1 MLRAYRCRLYPSDDQ
16 KVMLAKHFG
25 SCRFVWNYFLDL
37 NNRRYVEKGKGT
49 SFKQMCKELT
59 LLKKEDEYRWL
70 MEVNSQSLQQSLLH
84 LETAYRRFFRKLGEE
99 PVFKGKHKRKSFTVT
114 QRFSIEDNRLMIPN
128 FREPIRMF
136 RHRDFNGQVRSI
148 TISQEPSGKYH
159 ASILVYEQDP
169 DIQQMPVAEE
179 SAIGIDMGINTF
191 ATLSNGMRIQKP
203 KHIVQS
209 EKKLVKAQKRLSRKK
224 KGSHNRMKQRVRV
237 ARIQEHM
244 ANQRRDFL
252 NRVSDVLTRTYDTIA
267 VEDLSLKDM
276 MNGNHRRAKAVADAG
291 WYSFKMMLKTKAS
304 QRGKNFTEIGRYEPS
319 TKMCSACG
327 HVKSQMKLT
336 ERRFACDDCGYS
348 NYRDVNAAINIRRF
362 ALISEGVPTESGE
375 LTPVDRCIAALELL
389 AREGIR
395 ASVLVEAG
403 SPRL

>member
-1 MLRAYRCRLYPSDDQ
+1 MKAYRYRLYPSEDQ

-37 NNRRYVEKGKGT
+37 NNKSYAETGKG
-49 SFKQMCKELT
+49 SNYNRMSKELSH
-59 LLKKEDEYRWL
+59 LKKHEEYQWL
-70 MEVNSQSLQQSLLH
+70 KETNAQSLQQSLMH
-84 LETAYRRFFRKLGEE
+84 LETAFKKFFKKLAEE
-99 PVFKGKHKRKSFTVT
+99 PVFKGKHKRQSFTVP
-114 QRFSIEDNRLMIPN
+114 QAFKVIENLLYIPK
-128 FREPIRMF
+128 FKKPIRMF
-136 RHRDFNGQVRSI
+136 KHRDFDGEVRSI

-169 DIQQMPVAEE
+169 DILQMPVAGE
-179 SAIGIDMGINTF
+179 SAVGVDMGIKAF
-191 ATLSNGMRIQKP
+191 ATLSDGIQIQKP
-203 KHIVQS
+203 KHIAQS
-209 EKKLVKAQKRLSRKK
+209 EKKLVKAQRRLSRKK

-237 ARIQEHM
+237 ARIQEHI
-244 ANQRRDFL
+244 ANQRKDFL
-252 NRVSDVLTRTYDTIA
+252 NRVSDVLTRAYDTIA

-319 TKMCSACG
+319 TKMCSSCG

-336 ERRFACDDCGYS
+336 ERRFVCDECGYT
-348 NYRDVNAAINIRRF
+348 NDRDVNAAINIRRF

-375 LTPVDRCIAALELL
+375 STPVDRHASALELL

-403 SPRL
+403 SPVQ

>member
-1 MLRAYRCRLYPSDDQ
+1 MIRAYRYRLYPSDDQ

-37 NNRRYVEKGKGT
+37 NNRRYAETGKGS

-59 LLKKEDEYRWL
+59 LLKKEDEYLWL
-70 MEVNSQSLQQSLLH
+70 KEVNSQSLQQSLLH

-114 QRFSIEDNRLMIPN
+114 QRFSIKDNRLMIPN

-136 RHRDFNGQVRSI
+136 KHRDFDGEVRSI

-169 DIQQMPVAEE
+169 DILQMPVAGE
-179 SAIGIDMGINTF
+179 SAVGVDMGIKAF
-191 ATLSNGMRIQKP
+191 ATLSDGIQIQKP
-203 KHIVQS
+203 KHIAQS
-209 EKKLVKAQKRLSRKK
+209 EKKLVKAQRRLSRKK

-237 ARIQEHM
+237 ARIQEHI
-244 ANQRRDFL
+244 ANQRKDFL
-252 NRVSDVLTRTYDTIA
+252 NRVSDVLTRAYDTIA

-319 TKMCSACG
+319 TKMCSSCG

-336 ERRFACDDCGYS
+336 ERRFVCDECGYT
-348 NYRDVNAAINIRRF
+348 NDRDVNAAINIRRF

-375 LTPVDRCIAALELL
+375 LTPVDRRTSALKLL

-403 SPRL
+403 SPVH

>member
-1 MLRAYRCRLYPSDDQ
+1 
-16 KVMLAKHFG
+16 MLAKHFG

-37 NNRRYVEKGKGT
+37 NNKSYAETGKG
-49 SFKQMCKELT
+49 SNYNRMSKELSH
-59 LLKKEDEYRWL
+59 LKKHEEYQWL
-70 MEVNSQSLQQSLLH
+70 KETNAQSLQQSLMH
-84 LETAYRRFFRKLGEE
+84 LETAFKKFFKKLAEE
-99 PVFKGKHKRKSFTVT
+99 PVFKGKHKRQSFTVP
-114 QRFSIEDNRLMIPN
+114 QAFKVIENLLYIPK
-128 FREPIRMF
+128 FKKPIRMF

-169 DIQQMPVAEE
+169 DIQQMPVTEE
-179 SAIGIDMGINTF
+179 SAIGIDMGIKTF
-191 ATLSNGMRIQKP
+191 ATLSDGVQIQKP
-203 KHIVQS
+203 KHFVQS

-276 MNGNHRRAKAVADAG
+276 MNGNHHRAKAVADAG
-291 WYSFKMMLKTKAS
+291 WGMFRAMLKTKAS
-304 QRGKNFTEIGRYEPS
+304 QRGRNFTEIGRYEPS

-327 HVKSQMKLT
+327 HVKSEMKLS
-336 ERRFACDDCGYS
+336 ERRFVCDECGYT
-348 NYRDVNAAINIRRF
+348 NDRDVNAAINIRRF

-375 LTPVDRCIAALELL
+375 LTPVDRHTSALELL

-403 SPRL
+403 SPVP

>member
-114 QRFSIEDNRLMIPN
+114 QRFSIKDNRLMIPN

-136 RHRDFNGQVRSI
+136 KHRDFDGEVRSI

-169 DIQQMPVAEE
+169 DILQMPVAGE
-179 SAIGIDMGINTF
+179 SAVGVDMGIKAF
-191 ATLSNGMRIQKP
+191 ATLSDGIQIQKP
-203 KHIVQS
+203 KHIAQS
-209 EKKLVKAQKRLSRKK
+209 EKKLVKAQRRLSRKK

-237 ARIQEHM
+237 ARIQEHI
-244 ANQRRDFL
+244 ANQRKDFL
-252 NRVSDVLTRTYDTIA
+252 NRVSDVLTRAYDTIA

-319 TKMCSACG
+319 TKMCSSCG

-336 ERRFACDDCGYS
+336 ERRFVCDECGYT
-348 NYRDVNAAINIRRF
+348 NDRDVNAAINIRRF

-375 LTPVDRCIAALELL
+375 LTPVDRRTSALELL

-403 SPRL
+403 SPVH